1 MTVAIA
7 NAMANHGRPLRNKCQ
22 AGFFNCRWDTA
33 NSTHCQNTCTA
44 GHTCLPEPVI
54 SYAENFKKH
63 ILSMPE
69 DSWDRI
75 ESMSCYQEWGEFMSG
90 E

>member
-1 MTVAIA
+1 MADHFVISAKRTSLIVDGILLILHIV
-7 NAMANHGRPLRNKCQ
+7 NAG
-22 AGFFNCRWDTA
+22 
-33 NSTHCQNTCTA
+33 